1 MLVFINV
8 AVFLGIALIY
18 QSQKGKKILQLHLQQ
33 SIHPKS
39 PHPPTTEF

>member
-18 QSQKGKKILQLHLQQ
+18 QSQKGNKNSAVTFVAIYSPKI
-33 SIHPKS
+33 
-39 PHPPTTEF
+39 PTPTNN